1 MRNASGPSR
10 APRWP
15 APTSVGT
22 PIRETGGYLRLIV
35 PPGWCRHP
43 GSNWGPTAYK
53 AVALP
58 TELCRRIVAAL
69 VALDSSAAGHEARRL
84 QRGDPA
90 LRGLAGAVAAERD
103 AVGLDPFAHHQQV
116 AEPGGA
122 DPRRRRLGRIQAVQ
136 RRQVHPPSGGARLLA
151 GAGDGLARLVV
162 RRGGG
167 DAGDC
172 TVDRTG

>member
-1 MRNASGPSR
+1 MRRASGPRR
-10 APRWP
+10 APRSP

-58 TELCRRIVAAL
+58 TELCRRIVTAL

-90 LRGLAGAVAAERD
+90 LRGLAGAIAAERD
-103 AVGLDPFAHHQQV
+103 AVRFDAFAHHQQV
-116 AEPGGA
+116 AEAGIA
-122 DPRRRRLGRIQAVQ
+122 DPRRRRLGGVQ
-136 RRQVHPPSGGARLLA
+136 VVKRRQVHPPA
-151 GAGDGLARLVV
+151 
-162 RRGGG
+162 
-167 DAGDC
+167 
-172 TVDRTG
+172 